1 MAKADD
7 DQIAARQM
15 LEDRVEDELG
25 RLKTTLSLAWRE
37 NPRFVQAF
45 ADRLM
50 VENMTADVAR
60 PRRRVY
66 QAIADYLE
74 DAIEER
80 EDADRERERKRDGR
94 RSYIKRLLDGI
105 D

>member
-1 MAKADD
+1 MAGPDE
-7 DQIAARQM
+7 DQIASRQM
-15 LEDRVEDELG
+15 LEDKVEDELG
-25 RLKTTLSLAWRE
+25 RLKMILSLAWRE

-50 VENMTADVAR
+50 VENMTGDVPKA
-60 PRRRVY
+60 RRRVY
-66 QAIADYLE
+66 QSIADYLE
-74 DAIEER
+74 DALEER

-94 RSYIKRLLDGI
+94 RGYIKRLLDGM